1 MIINCVS
8 FYYVFFIIFD
18 VSLFTN
24 WAMIGKIKVYFDAC
38 YSDNVPDVAFNDIN
52 KIFLNNSIAQ
62 ISLLLGQT
70 ESLTNELKNSSNYGL
85 MYVFHPKAYN
95 IDLNSF
101 SNNCGYHELI
111 NVFLKNNYL
120 QEFTAYCTSTKF
132 KTTRTVLTF
141 PIFSDTEKNII
152 MFIVFDL
159 FKNDYFIFSP
169 FFDIN
174 LNNVKE
180 PIFSPCQT
188 PHETIIARV
197 IFICDVL
204 RFNRLSTKSL
214 KKRSEEVI
222 TVQSPVD
229 TFIDWESNL
238 PRKIS
243 IISKKHGEEMI
254 ALEEDYKLYVNTL
267 FFDKFMKNSP
277 LLFEVVNEICYV
289 IPLKSFMERSEMFN
303 FEITDDAKCDKTT
316 IFGLNDDGFLD
327 YIAKYTHK
335 KVSYLKLPVDESSN
349 DDESFKNMNK
359 VVEKTP
365 ESIESIDDSMKE
377 LKERFV
383 ASMEV
388 FEKCVKIN
396 TINANLMK
404 ECISKFDDLEKTI
417 KSKNKLND
425 TETHVSEHNNQLE
438 GLNIGNADS
447 KKVDTVINNSNKPDI
462 ANVVG
467 VPDSTSSD
475 SSSTPANVSTKT
487 LSIIQ
492 SNTPTNI
499 STNVSANSSSST
511 PSSTPSNIQSSIQPS
526 KQTNV
531 PTNVTTNVPSSTP
544 FNVTT
549 NTPTSIPTSIPT
561 NTPSISSTPASNS
574 SSTSINVSTK
584 APSITP
590 PNASSSSNQSSTPA
604 DVPNNAPSS
613 TSCNSSSNA
622 LTTAPSRTPIEVSSS
637 NSYSN
642 SEVRMLLINAIDI
655 NNKDLRDYEIEQLDE
670 LLYFILN
677 PVPDVRFVPYIYSF
691 EFELF
696 NGNFKQNYESMFSG
710 IESKLLSK
718 WIYLRCSLLKDLKL
732 VKTGMIV
739 KTSGGPNLMMCSP
752 NLLDVVSR
760 MVDSWYIQEEY
771 FRKVFY
777 FLVHYF
783 LDLPPFRAKW
793 KQQHRNIYNKKKILI
808 VKNSE
813 EKFAEQGNWRPNKIY
828 TLLNHQVVK
837 RIYDKNNARRR
848 SYDE

>member
-1 MIINCVS
+1 MRLFIL
-8 FYYVFFIIFD
+8 FYVLFIIFD

-24 WAMIGKIKVYFDAC
+24 WWAMIGKIKVYFDAC

-70 ESLTNELKNSSNYGL
+70 ESLTNELKNSSDYGL

-111 NVFLKNNYL
+111 NVFLKNTYL
-120 QEFTAYCTSTKF
+120 KEFTAYCTSTKF

-141 PIFSDTEKNII
+141 PIYSDTEKNIL

-159 FKNDYFIFSP
+159 FNNDYFIFSP

-180 PIFSPCQT
+180 PISSPCQT
-188 PHETIIARV
+188 PHETIVAKV

-204 RFNRLSTKSL
+204 RFNRLSTL
-214 KKRSEEVI
+214 VFKKCSEEVI

-229 TFIDWESNL
+229 TFMEWESKF
-238 PRKIS
+238 PMEIS
-243 IISKKHGEEMI
+243 IICKKQGEEMI
-254 ALEEDYKLYVNTL
+254 AWEKDYNLYVNTL
-267 FFDKFMKNSP
+267 FFDKFMKISP
-277 LLFEVVNEICYV
+277 LLYQIRDGKYYLA
-289 IPLKSFMERSEMFN
+289 PLKRLMERSEMFN

-365 ESIESIDDSMKE
+365 ENIKSIGDSMKE

-388 FEKCVKIN
+388 FEKCVKNN

-425 TETHVSEHNNQLE
+425 NETHVSELNNQLE
-438 GLNIGNADS
+438 GLNIENVDS
-447 KKVDTVINNSNKPDI
+447 KKVDTVTNNSKKPDI

-467 VPDSTSSD
+467 VPDSTSSA
-475 SSSTPANVSTKT
+475 SSSTPANVLTKAPSITPTIIPTTEYSSSTPTKAPIPANISSST
-487 LSIIQ
+487 SSNVSSQAPSSIQ

-511 PSSTPSNIQSSIQPS
+511 PSSAPSNVQSSIQSS

-531 PTNVTTNVPSSTP
+531 PTNV
-544 FNVTT
+544 
-549 NTPTSIPTSIPT
+549 
-561 NTPSISSTPASNS
+561 
-574 SSTSINVSTK
+574 STK
-584 APSITP
+584 APSI
-590 PNASSSSNQSSTPA
+590 SSSS
-604 DVPNNAPSS
+604 
-613 TSCNSSSNA
+613 
-622 LTTAPSRTPIEVSSS
+622 VSSS
-637 NSYSN
+637 NIQSSAPTNALIKAQTNEPSNSSSLTSSNTSSNAPTKALSLASTLVLPNTSFKN
-642 SEVRMLLINAIDI
+642 SEVRMVLINAIDI
-655 NNKDLRDYEIEQLDE
+655 NNKDLKNHEIEQLDE
-670 LLYFILN
+670 LLHYILK
-677 PVPDVRFVPYIYSF
+677 PSPKSAMIQPYIFSF
-691 EFELF
+691 EFELIGE
-696 NGNFKQNYESMFSG
+696 NTKQNYESKFSG
-710 IESKLLSK
+710 IGSDLLSC
-718 WIYLRCSLLKDLKL
+718 WINLRCQLLENWEL
-732 VKTGMIV
+732 VKTGMV
-739 KTSGGPNLMMCSP
+739 VETSNMYMMCSP
-752 NLLDVVSR
+752 NLLEIVSN
-760 MVDSWYIQEEY
+760 MVDEDYSEAEY
-771 FRKVFY
+771 SRKTFY
-777 FLVHYF
+777 FLVHYY

-793 KQQHRNIYNKKKILI
+793 EHYHRNFYYSEKILI

-813 EKFAEQGNWRPNKIY
+813 EKFAQQGNWHPNRIY
-828 TLLNHQVVK
+828 TLVNHQLVK
-837 RIYDKNNARRR
+837 RIYDT
-848 SYDE
+848 